1 MALSRPC
8 TDDEPADPRDRAGG
22 EESTR
27 AWPAI
32 DTSLLDDGRG
42 AVPPFPIDLIPQPW
56 RDWTADRARGAGA
69 PVDYAV
75 QALLAAV
82 SGVCGAGVEV
92 QITPEWSEPLVLW
105 QALIGA
111 SSSGKSP
118 VLERVRGVLASIEA
132 RLRRSEGEREGGSA
146 RIVVGNPSIRAIAH
160 AVAGNPR
167 GVLLWRDHPS
177 SWLAELGRSADDCAH
192 WRQAWSARGV
202 TLEDR
207 SEPPLQLDRLAVS
220 VLCTIE
226 PDLLAQLGSADQGL
240 AARFL
245 YAWPDPAPFCPF
257 RERRKSN
264 AEESVRML
272 LLIEEQ
278 ARRSAGPLV
287 LSFEASGLDRFE
299 RFLEGFHRET
309 RDAEGLDGAWAGKG
323 PGTVARLAAAL
334 ELLGWSGGPAT
345 RPPGP
350 IGRDAVEAAVVLW
363 RDYFRPHAAAAFNRA
378 GPTDLERHAR
388 RVLRWLKAG
397 NRTEVSGEEVRCGG
411 LGRTVN
417 AGQTAEALDRLEA
430 AGVVRRVRSATL
442 RKGRPAERWDV
453 NPAALVEMRGP
464 K

>member
-1 MALSRPC
+1 MPLSQPC
-8 TDDEPADPRDRAGG
+8 TDAEPADLRDRGGG
-22 EESTR
+22 EESTPT
-27 AWPAI
+27 WPGI

-42 AVPPFPIDLIPQPW
+42 AVPPFPIDLIPLPW

-69 PVDYAV
+69 PVDYVA

-82 SGVCGAGVEV
+82 SGVCGSGVEV
-92 QITPEWSEPLVLW
+92 QITPDWSEPLVLW

-118 VLERVRGVLASIEA
+118 VLERLRGVLAAIEA
-132 RLRRSEGEREGGSA
+132 RIRRSEGEREVGPA
-146 RIVVGNPSIRAIAH
+146 RIVVGNPSIRAIAQV
-160 AVAGNPR
+160 VAGNPR

-177 SWLAELGRSADDCAH
+177 PWLAELGRSVDDCAH

-207 SEPPLQLDRLAVS
+207 GESPLQLDRLAVS

-226 PDLLAQLGSADQGL
+226 PDLLAQLGSADHGL

-245 YAWPDPAPFCPF
+245 YSWPDPAPFCPF

-278 ARRSAGPLV
+278 ARQSAGSLV
-287 LSFEASGLDRFE
+287 LSFEASALDRFE
-299 RFLEGFHRET
+299 RFLAGLHREP
-309 RDAEGLDGAWAGKG
+309 RDAESLEAAWLGKG
-323 PGTVARLAAAL
+323 PGTVARLAGAL

-345 RPPGP
+345 QPPGP
-350 IGRDAVEAAVVLW
+350 IGRDTVEAAVVLW
-363 RDYFRPHAAAAFNRA
+363 RDYFRPHATAAFERA
-378 GPTDLERHAR
+378 GPTDLERHTR

-397 NRTEVSGEEVRCGG
+397 NRTEVSGEEVRCAG

-417 AGQTAEALDRLEA
+417 AGQTAWVLDRLEA
-430 AGVVRRVRSATL
+430 AGIVRRVRSTSL
-442 RKGRPAERWDV
+442 RKGRPAERWEV
-453 NPAALVEMRGP
+453 NPAAQS

>member
-1 MALSRPC
+1 MPLSRPC
-8 TDDEPADPRDRAGG
+8 TDGELADLRDRVGDDD
-22 EESTR
+22 STW
-27 AWPAI
+27 AWPEI

-105 QALIGA
+105 QALVGGA
-111 SSSGKSP
+111 SSGKSP
-118 VLERVRGVLASIEA
+118 VLERLRGVLATIET
-132 RLRRSEGEREGGSA
+132 LIRRSQGGREGGPA
-146 RIVVGNPSIRAIAH
+146 RIVVGSASIRAIAQV
-160 AVAGNPR
+160 VAGNPR

-177 SWLAELGRSADDCAH
+177 PWLAELGRSADDCAH

-207 SEPPLQLDRLAVS
+207 GEPPLQLDRLAVS
-220 VLCTIE
+220 VLGTIE
-226 PDLLAQLGSADQGL
+226 PDLLAQLESADRGL
-240 AARFL
+240 AGRFL
-245 YAWPDPAPFCPF
+245 YSWPDPAPFCPF

-278 ARRSAGPLV
+278 ARQSAGPLA
-287 LSFEASGLDRFE
+287 LSFETSALDRFE
-299 RFLEGFHRET
+299 RFLEGLHREP
-309 RDAEGLDGAWAGKG
+309 RHAESLEAAWLAKG

-334 ELLGWSGGPAT
+334 ELLGWSGGPAS

-350 IGRDAVEAAVVLW
+350 IGGDAVEAAVTLW

-430 AGVVRRVRSATL
+430 AGVVRRVRAAPL
-442 RKGRPAERWDV
+442 RKGRPAERWEV
-453 NPAALVEMRGP
+453 NPAAVL

>member
-1 MALSRPC
+1 MSLSRPC
-8 TDDEPADPRDRAGG
+8 PDDDPADLRDRVGDD
-22 EESTR
+22 SPR
-27 AWPAI
+27 PWPAI
-32 DTSLLDDGRG
+32 DTSLVEDGRG

-105 QALIGA
+105 QALVGGA
-111 SSSGKSP
+111 SSGKSP
-118 VLERVRGVLASIEA
+118 LLERLRGVLATIET
-132 RLRRSEGEREGGSA
+132 LIRRSQGGRDGGPA
-146 RIVVGNPSIRAIAH
+146 RIVVGNASIRAIAQV
-160 AVAGNPR
+160 VAGNPR

-177 SWLAELGRSADDCAH
+177 PWLAELGRSADDCAH

-207 SEPPLQLDRLAVS
+207 GEPPLQLDRLAVS
-220 VLCTIE
+220 VLGTIE
-226 PDLLAQLGSADQGL
+226 PDLLAQLESADRGL
-240 AARFL
+240 AGRFL
-245 YAWPDPAPFCPF
+245 YSWPDPAPFCPF

-278 ARRSAGPLV
+278 ARQSAGPLV
-287 LSFEASGLDRFE
+287 LSFETSALDRFE
-299 RFLEGFHRET
+299 RFLEGLHREP
-309 RDAEGLDGAWAGKG
+309 RHAESLEAAWLAKG

-334 ELLGWSGGPAT
+334 ELLGWSGGPAS

-350 IGRDAVEAAVVLW
+350 IGRDAVEAAVALW
-363 RDYFRPHAAAAFNRA
+363 CDYFRPHATAAFNRA

-430 AGVVRRVRSATL
+430 AGVVRRIRSAPL
-442 RKGRPAERWDV
+442 RKGRPAERWEV
-453 NPAALVEMRGP
+453 NPAALP

>member
-1 MALSRPC
+1 MPLSRPC
-8 TDDEPADPRDRAGG
+8 TDGELADLRDRVDDDD
-22 EESTR
+22 STW

-105 QALIGA
+105 QALVGGA
-111 SSSGKSP
+111 SSGKSP
-118 VLERVRGVLASIEA
+118 VLERLRGVLATIET
-132 RLRRSEGEREGGSA
+132 LIRRSQGGREGGPA
-146 RIVVGNPSIRAIAH
+146 RIVVGNASIRAIAQV
-160 AVAGNPR
+160 VAGNPR

-177 SWLAELGRSADDCAH
+177 PWLAELGRSADDCAH

-207 SEPPLQLDRLAVS
+207 GEPPLQLDRIAVS
-220 VLCTIE
+220 VLGTIE
-226 PDLLAQLGSADQGL
+226 PDLLAQLESADRGL
-240 AARFL
+240 AGRFL
-245 YAWPDPAPFCPF
+245 YSWPDPAPFCPF
-257 RERRKSN
+257 RERRKSG

-278 ARRSAGPLV
+278 ARQSAGPLA
-287 LSFEASGLDRFE
+287 LSFETSALDSFE
-299 RFLEGFHRET
+299 RFLEGLHREP
-309 RDAEGLDGAWAGKG
+309 RHAESLEAAWLAKG

-334 ELLGWSGGPAT
+334 ELLGWSGGPAS

-350 IGRDAVEAAVVLW
+350 IGGDAVEAAVTLW

-417 AGQTAEALDRLEA
+417 AGQTAEVLDRLET
-430 AGVVRRVRSATL
+430 AGVVRRVRAAPL
-442 RKGRPAERWDV
+442 RKGRPAERWEV
-453 NPAALVEMRGP
+453 NPAALL

>member
-1 MALSRPC
+1 MSLSRPC
-8 TDDEPADPRDRAGG
+8 TDDESAALRDRACG
-22 EESTR
+22 EDPIR
-27 AWPAI
+27 PWPEI

-82 SGVCGAGVEV
+82 SGICGAGVEV

-105 QALIGA
+105 QALIGGA
-111 SSSGKSP
+111 SSGKSP
-118 VLERVRGVLASIEA
+118 VLERLRGMLATIET
-132 RLRRSEGEREGGSA
+132 LIRRSQGGREGGPA
-146 RIVVGNPSIRAIAH
+146 RIVVGNASIRAIAQV
-160 AVAGNPR
+160 VAGNPR
-167 GVLLWRDHPS
+167 GVLLWRNHPS
-177 SWLAELGRSADDCAH
+177 SPWLAELGRSAEDCAH

-207 SEPPLQLDRLAVS
+207 GEPPLQLDRLAVS
-220 VLCTIE
+220 VLGTIE
-226 PDLLAQLGSADQGL
+226 PDLLAQLESADRGL
-240 AARFL
+240 AGRFL
-245 YAWPDPAPFCPF
+245 YSWPDPAPFCPF

-278 ARRSAGPLV
+278 ARQSSGPLV
-287 LSFEASGLDRFE
+287 LSFETSALDSFE
-299 RFLEGFHRET
+299 RFLEGLHREP
-309 RDAEGLDGAWAGKG
+309 RHAESLEAAWLAKG

-334 ELLGWSGGPAT
+334 ELLGWSGGPAS

-350 IGRDAVEAAVVLW
+350 IGRDAVEAAVALW
-363 RDYFRPHAAAAFNRA
+363 RDYFRPHAVAAFNRA

-417 AGQTAEALDRLEA
+417 AGQAAEALDRLEA

-442 RKGRPAERWDV
+442 RKGRPAERWEV
-453 NPAALVEMRGP
+453 NPAALP

>member
-8 TDDEPADPRDRAGG
+8 TDDEPADPRDRTGG

-75 QALLAAV
+75 QALLATV

-111 SSSGKSP
+111 SSGKSP
-118 VLERVRGVLASIEA
+118 VLERLRGVLTTIET
-132 RLRRSEGEREGGSA
+132 LIRRSQGGREGGPA
-146 RIVVGNPSIRAIAH
+146 RIVVGNASIRSIAQ

-177 SWLAELGRSADDCAH
+177 PWLAELGRSADDCAH

-220 VLCTIE
+220 VLGTIE
-226 PDLLAQLGSADQGL
+226 PDLLAQLESADRGL
-240 AARFL
+240 AGRFL

-272 LLIEEQ
+272 RLIEEQ
-278 ARRSAGPLV
+278 TRQSAGPLV
-287 LSFEASGLDRFE
+287 LSFETSALDSFE
-299 RFLEGFHRET
+299 RFLEALNREP
-309 RDAEGLDGAWAGKG
+309 RHAEGLEAAWLGKG

-334 ELLGWSGGPAT
+334 ELLGWSGSPAT

-350 IGRDAVEAAVVLW
+350 IGLDAVEAAVVLW
-363 RDYFRPHAAAAFNRA
+363 RDYFRPHAIAAFNRA

-397 NRTEVSGEEVRCGG
+397 NRTDASGEEVRCGG

-417 AGQTAEALDRLEA
+417 AGQTAEVLDRLEA
-430 AGVVRRVRSATL
+430 AGVVRRVRTATVH
-442 RKGRPAERWDV
+442 KGRPAERWAV
-453 NPAALVEMRGP
+453 NPAALP

>member
-105 QALIGA
+105 QALVGGA
-111 SSSGKSP
+111 SSGKSP
-118 VLERVRGVLASIEA
+118 VLERLRELLATIET
-132 RLRRSEGEREGGSA
+132 LIRRSQGGREGGPA
-146 RIVVGNPSIRAIAH
+146 RIVVGNASIRAIAQV
-160 AVAGNPR
+160 VAGNPR

-177 SWLAELGRSADDCAH
+177 PWLAELGRSADDCAH
-192 WRQAWSARGV
+192 WRQAWSARRV

-207 SEPPLQLDRLAVS
+207 GEPPLQLDRLAVS
-220 VLCTIE
+220 VLGTIE
-226 PDLLAQLGSADQGL
+226 PDLLAQLESADRGL
-240 AARFL
+240 AGRFL
-245 YAWPDPAPFCPF
+245 YSWPDPAPFCPF

-272 LLIEEQ
+272 RLIEEQ
-278 ARRSAGPLV
+278 ARQSAGPLV
-287 LSFEASGLDRFE
+287 LSFETSALDRFE
-299 RFLEGFHRET
+299 RFLEGLHREP
-309 RDAEGLDGAWAGKG
+309 RHAESLEAAWLAKG

-334 ELLGWSGGPAT
+334 ELLGWSGGPASG
-345 RPPGP
+345 PPGP
-350 IGRDAVEAAVVLW
+350 IGRDAVEAAVALW
-363 RDYFRPHAAAAFNRA
+363 RDYFRPHAVAAFNRA

-417 AGQTAEALDRLEA
+417 AGQTAETLDRLEA

-442 RKGRPAERWDV
+442 RKGRPAERWEV
-453 NPAALVEMRGP
+453 NPAALP

>member
-8 TDDEPADPRDRAGG
+8 TDDEPADPRDRTGG

-146 RIVVGNPSIRAIAH
+146 RIVVGNPSIRAIAQ

-264 AEESVRML
+264 ADESVRML

-345 RPPGP
+345 PPSGSD
-350 IGRDAVEAAVVLW
+350 R
-363 RDYFRPHAAAAFNRA
+363 
-378 GPTDLERHAR
+378 AR
-388 RVLRWLKAG
+388 RGRGGGRAVARLLPAACHRRVQSRRPDGSRAPRTPYPALAQDGKPDGSVRRGGEMRRLGANGECRPDRRGAG
-397 NRTEVSGEEVRCGG
+397 STGSRRGRASGSRRHLAQGTP
-411 LGRTVN
+411 GRTL
-417 AGQTAEALDRLEA
+417 G
-430 AGVVRRVRSATL
+430 G
-442 RKGRPAERWDV
+442 
-453 NPAALVEMRGP
+453 
-464 K
+464 

>member
-1 MALSRPC
+1 MPLSRPC
-8 TDDEPADPRDRAGG
+8 TDGELADLRDRVGDDD
-22 EESTR
+22 STW
-27 AWPAI
+27 AWPEI

-105 QALIGA
+105 QALVGGA
-111 SSSGKSP
+111 SSGKSP
-118 VLERVRGVLASIEA
+118 VLERLRELLATIET
-132 RLRRSEGEREGGSA
+132 LIRRSQGGREGGPA
-146 RIVVGNPSIRAIAH
+146 RIVVGNASIRAIAQV
-160 AVAGNPR
+160 VAGNPR

-177 SWLAELGRSADDCAH
+177 PWLAELGRSADDCAH

-207 SEPPLQLDRLAVS
+207 GEPPLQLDRLAVS
-220 VLCTIE
+220 VLGTIE
-226 PDLLAQLGSADQGL
+226 PDLLAQLESADRGL
-240 AARFL
+240 AGRFL
-245 YAWPDPAPFCPF
+245 YSWPDPAPFCPF

-278 ARRSAGPLV
+278 ARQSAGPLV
-287 LSFEASGLDRFE
+287 LSFEASALDGFE
-299 RFLEGFHRET
+299 RFLEGLHRET
-309 RDAEGLDGAWAGKG
+309 RHAEGLEAAWLGKG

-334 ELLGWSGGPAT
+334 ELLAWSGGPAS

-350 IGRDAVEAAVVLW
+350 IGRDAVEAAVALW
-363 RDYFRPHAAAAFNRA
+363 RDYFRPHAVAAFNRA

-417 AGQTAEALDRLEA
+417 AGQTAEVLDRLEA

-442 RKGRPAERWDV
+442 RKGRPAERWEV
-453 NPAALVEMRGP
+453 NPAALL

>member
-1 MALSRPC
+1 MSLSSPC
-8 TDDEPADPRDRAGG
+8 PDDEPADLRDRVGG
-22 EESTR
+22 DNSTR
-27 AWPAI
+27 VWPEI

-69 PVDYAV
+69 PVDYAA

-92 QITPEWSEPLVLW
+92 KITPEWSEPLVLW
-105 QALIGA
+105 QALVGGA
-111 SSSGKSP
+111 SSGKSP
-118 VLERVRGVLASIEA
+118 VLERLRELLATIET
-132 RLRRSEGEREGGSA
+132 LIRRSQGGREGGPA
-146 RIVVGNPSIRAIAH
+146 RIVVGNASIRAIAQV
-160 AVAGNPR
+160 VAGNPR

-177 SWLAELGRSADDCAH
+177 PWLAQLAGSADDCAH

-207 SEPPLQLDRLAVS
+207 GEPPLQLDRLAVS
-220 VLCTIE
+220 VLGTIE
-226 PDLLAQLGSADQGL
+226 PDLLAQLESADRGL
-240 AARFL
+240 AGRFL
-245 YAWPDPAPFCPF
+245 YSWPDPAPFCPF

-278 ARRSAGPLV
+278 ARQSAGPLV
-287 LSFEASGLDRFE
+287 LSFEASALDRFE
-299 RFLEGFHRET
+299 GFLEGLHRET
-309 RDAEGLDGAWAGKG
+309 RHAESLEAAWLAKG

-334 ELLGWSGGPAT
+334 ELLGWSGGPAS

-350 IGRDAVEAAVVLW
+350 IGRDAVEAAVTLW
-363 RDYFRPHAAAAFNRA
+363 RDYFRPHAIAAFNRA

-397 NRTEVSGEEVRCGG
+397 NRREVSGEEVRCGG

-430 AGVVRRVRSATL
+430 AGVVRRVRAATL
-442 RKGRPAERWDV
+442 RKGRPAERWEV
-453 NPAALVEMRGP
+453 NPAALL

>member
-1 MALSRPC
+1 MPLSSPC
-8 TDDEPADPRDRAGG
+8 TDDESADLRDRAGG

-27 AWPAI
+27 AWPEI

-105 QALIGA
+105 QALVGGA
-111 SSSGKSP
+111 SSGKSP

-146 RIVVGNPSIRAIAH
+146 RIVVGNPSIRAIAQ

-177 SWLAELGRSADDCAH
+177 PWLAELGRSADDCAH

-207 SEPPLQLDRLAVS
+207 GEPPLQLDRLAVS
-220 VLCTIE
+220 VLGTIE
-226 PDLLAQLGSADQGL
+226 PDLLAQLESADRGL
-240 AARFL
+240 AGRFL
-245 YAWPDPAPFCPF
+245 YSWPDPATFCPF

-278 ARRSAGPLV
+278 TRQSAGPLV
-287 LSFEASGLDRFE
+287 LSFETSALDRFE
-299 RFLEGFHRET
+299 RFLEGLHREP
-309 RDAEGLDGAWAGKG
+309 RHAESLEAAWLAKG

-334 ELLGWSGGPAT
+334 ELLGWSGGPAS

-350 IGRDAVEAAVVLW
+350 IGRDAVEAAVALW
-363 RDYFRPHAAAAFNRA
+363 RDYFRPHATAAFNRA

-430 AGVVRRVRSATL
+430 AGVVRRVRSAAV
-442 RKGRPAERWDV
+442 RKGRPAERWEV
-453 NPAALVEMRGP
+453 NPAALL

>member
-1 MALSRPC
+1 MSLSRPC
-8 TDDEPADPRDRAGG
+8 TDDEPADLRDRARD
-22 EESTR
+22 EDPIR
-27 AWPAI
+27 PWPGI
-32 DTSLLDDGRG
+32 DNSLLDDGRG

-105 QALIGA
+105 QALVGGA
-111 SSSGKSP
+111 SSGKSP
-118 VLERVRGVLASIEA
+118 VLERLRGVLATIETVI
-132 RLRRSEGEREGGSA
+132 RRSQGGREGGPA
-146 RIVVGNPSIRAIAH
+146 RIVVGNASIRAIAQV
-160 AVAGNPR
+160 VAGNPR

-177 SWLAELGRSADDCAH
+177 PWLAELGRSADDCAH

-207 SEPPLQLDRLAVS
+207 GEPPLQLDRLAVS
-220 VLCTIE
+220 VLGTIE
-226 PDLLAQLGSADQGL
+226 PDLLAQLESADRGL
-240 AARFL
+240 AGRFL
-245 YAWPDPAPFCPF
+245 YSWPDPAPFCPF

-278 ARRSAGPLV
+278 ARQSAGPLV
-287 LSFEASGLDRFE
+287 LSFETSALDRFE
-299 RFLEGFHRET
+299 RFLEGLHREP
-309 RDAEGLDGAWAGKG
+309 RHAESLEAAWLAKG

-334 ELLGWSGGPAT
+334 ELLGWSGGPAS
-345 RPPGP
+345 RPPSP
-350 IGRDAVEAAVVLW
+350 IGRDAVEAAVALW
-363 RDYFRPHAAAAFNRA
+363 HDYFRPHATAAFNRA

-388 RVLRWLKAG
+388 RVLRWLKVG

-430 AGVVRRVRSATL
+430 AGVVCRVRSAPL
-442 RKGRPAERWDV
+442 RKGRPAERWEV
-453 NPAALVEMRGP
+453 NPAALP

>member
-1 MALSRPC
+1 MPLSQPC
-8 TDDEPADPRDRAGG
+8 TDDEPADLRDRCGG
-22 EESTR
+22 EDSNR
-27 AWPAI
+27 AWSEI

-42 AVPPFPIDLIPQPW
+42 VVPPFPIDLIPQPW
-56 RDWTADRARGAGA
+56 RDWAADRARGAGA
-69 PVDYAV
+69 PVDYVV

-92 QITPEWSEPLVLW
+92 KITPEWSEPLVLW

-111 SSSGKSP
+111 ASSGKSP
-118 VLERVRGVLASIEA
+118 VLERLRDVLATIEA
-132 RLRRSEGEREGGSA
+132 RIRRSEGERNGGPA
-146 RIVVGNPSIRAIAH
+146 RIVVGNPSIRAIAEV
-160 AVAGNPR
+160 VAGNPR

-177 SWLAELGRSADDCAH
+177 PWLTELGRSADDCAH

-202 TLEDR
+202 ILEDR
-207 SEPPLQLDRLAVS
+207 SEPPLQLDRFAVS

-226 PDLLAQLGSADQGL
+226 PALLAQLESADRAL

-245 YAWPDPAPFCPF
+245 YSWPDPAPFYPF

-272 LLIEEQ
+272 ALIEEQ
-278 ARRSAGPLV
+278 ARQSAGSLV

-299 RFLEGFHRET
+299 TFLEGLHRET
-309 RDAEGLDGAWAGKG
+309 RDAESLEAAWLGKG

-345 RPPGP
+345 QPPGP

-363 RDYFRPHAAAAFNRA
+363 RDYFLPHAKAAFNRA
-378 GPTDLERHAR
+378 GPTDMEHHTR
-388 RVLRWLKAG
+388 RVLRWLQER
-397 NRTEVSGEEVRCGG
+397 NRTEVSSREVRCGG
-411 LGRTVN
+411 LRRALN
-417 AGQTAEALDRLEA
+417 AGQTADVLDRLEA
-430 AGVVRRVRSATL
+430 AGVIRRVRSVTL
-442 RKGRPAERWDV
+442 HAGRPAERWEV
-453 NPAALVEMRGP
+453 NPALLP